1 MKKQLELVK
10 KFHEKFRVP
19 ILLKPSLIPDDRSN
33 LRFNLMDEE
42 VKEYIEWVKNND
54 LENIAK
60 ELSDILYWVYWTIL
74 EHWLQDIIED
84 VFNEVHKSHMSKDY
98 HQYKLLKWKK
108 YFKPNIKQFFNK

>member
-42 VKEYIEWVKNND
+42 VKEYIE
-54 LENIAK
+54 
-60 ELSDILYWVYWTIL
+60 
-74 EHWLQDIIED
+74 
-84 VFNEVHKSHMSKDY
+84 
-98 HQYKLLKWKK
+98 
-108 YFKPNIKQFFNK
+108 